1 MSEVAATP
9 RWMTV
14 DEVAARLRIAEST
27 LRWWTRNG
35 RGPKGVKPGRRFL
48 YRQADVEEYEASLLD
63 VGAEEC
69 AG

>member
-1 MSEVAATP
+1 MSEAAAAP
-9 RWMTV
+9 QWMTV
-14 DEVAARLRIAEST
+14 DEVAVRLRMSPST

-48 YRQADVEEYEASLLD
+48 YRQDDVEAYEASLLD
-63 VGAEEC
+63 VDVQEC